1 MKRRIG
7 FVIILLG
14 FALFTIS
21 LFGAIDKNF
30 IYKLIV
36 SSNIDK
42 SLNYANHSS
51 YNYRNYKITM
61 TISFHRDIVENLLK
75 NGEIKQEE
83 KDLIYKNIRTVLEE
97 REFSLKNREKIYY
110 SNEGRSRISYP
121 FKVKDKVYFLKNTID
136 FGKKSSD
143 YSIIFYKKGK
153 GMDEVK
159 DTAFNYIS
167 SFKEHIIGVMGAWK
181 KTFPYYYILDDN
193 FKIIKKLRHKG
204 LIFPKDIIKRGDKI
218 YFHKK
223 RYKRGEPAVEVWEK
237 GKVRYYFTRVQSLRD
252 EIEEVA
258 VMDDTVF
265 SLGDDC
271 FYITFTYPK
280 DNFMRIY
287 KYKEDGKVSEI
298 KVNIDEYFGVQKAWK
313 NLDKLQRG
321 IYDIASVNGIF
332 EGKKYLYIAVGRNTI
347 DRGRD
352 TDLSDYLYILSRDGK
367 YYYGNIKIRYGTPVY
382 YDRDS
387 GYFYSVKTKNYPVK
401 EIWRWKIAIKS
412 RAAQS

>member
-1 MKRRIG
+1 MKRKIG
-7 FVIILLG
+7 FILIN
-14 FALFTIS
+14 FILFNMFF
-21 LFGAIDKNF
+21 FGAIDENF
-30 IYKLIV
+30 IYKLVV

-42 SLNYANHSS
+42 TLAQANHSS
-51 YNYRNYKITM
+51 YNYRNYEISM
-61 TISFHRDIVENLLK
+61 AISFHRDILENLLK
-75 NGEIKQEE
+75 NIEIKQEE
-83 KDLIYKNIRTVLEE
+83 KDLIYKNIQTVLKE

-121 FKVKDKVYFLKNTID
+121 FKVKNRVYFLKNTIN
-136 FGKKSSD
+136 FGKRSSGC
-143 YSIIFYKKGK
+143 SILLYKKGE
-153 GMDEVK
+153 GIDEVK
-159 DTAFNYIS
+159 DTVFNYIS
-167 SFKEHIIGVMGAWK
+167 SWKDDIIGIMGAWK
-181 KTFPYYYILDDN
+181 KTFPYYYILNKD
-193 FKIIKKLRHKG
+193 FKIIKKLRHRG

-265 SLGDDC
+265 SLGDKC
-271 FYITFTYPK
+271 FYISFTYPK
-280 DNFMRIY
+280 DNFIRIY
-287 KYKEDGKVSEI
+287 RYGDSGKVSEI
-298 KVNIDEYFGVQKAWK
+298 KINMDEYFGVQKAWK

-332 EGKKYLYIAVGRNTI
+332 EGKRYLYIAVGRNTI

-352 TDLSDYLYILSRDGK
+352 TDLSDYLYVLSRDGK

-401 EIWRWKIAIKS
+401 EIWRWKLAIKS
-412 RAAQS
+412 RADVV